1 MLKLTPA
8 ALRAPTLSIASDKE
22 GEDLFAVFDGYIT
35 TINYKDTN
43 IAA

>member
-22 GEDLFAVFDGYIT
+22 GEDFFVFLLFF
-35 TINYKDTN
+35 
-43 IAA
+43 IA

>member
-22 GEDLFAVFDGYIT
+22 GEDFFDFLPFLLLFTLFTAQQ
-35 TINYKDTN
+35 
-43 IAA
+43 